1 MNLNDLIFWKRGFGV
16 YFLTAKHTKRVNC
29 DGIDGEDQDN
39 LQTETAKV
47 VAPLMS
53 FAQISGILAL
63 QF

>member
-1 MNLNDLIFWKRGFGV
+1 
-16 YFLTAKHTKRVNC
+16 LTAKHTKRVNC